1 MILVVSGA
9 TGGHLYPAIAIC
21 NQLNVP
27 AHAVVSRR
35 HPASEILTAANT
47 DHTILELSLKKW
59 WVLPLTGFKICW
71 RLIRFRPRV
80 VLLMGGGVC
89 VPFAI
94 LSWLFRIPS
103 IGFEQNAIPG
113 RATRLVQWFVDH
125 LITAFSEA
133 ESLLSVK
140 KRVKCLGNPIRFN
153 DQDEND
159 ELPDE
164 INHLSGETMLV
175 VGGSQGARGLNAFVD
190 EQKSNILNQG
200 INVIHLAGSSFFKG
214 KDSNCIVQEVNGCHY
229 IAIPY
234 ANKMVSLF
242 NKSTVVMCRAGATTL
257 AELQHFGLPSILVP
271 FPFAKDNHQYAN
283 AKAFC
288 NQQSNARLIEESDLT
303 WEQWLKNIVEIRS
316 KKPEV
321 SVSSEQVINSICE
334 IIQTFLK

>member
-27 AHAVVSRR
+27 AHTVVSRH
-35 HPASEILTAANT
+35 HPASEILTAAHMT
-47 DHTILELSLKKW
+47 HTICELSLKKW
-59 WVLPLTGFKICW
+59 WLLPVNILNICW
-71 RLIRFRPRV
+71 LLFRVRPQV
-80 VLLMGGGVC
+80 LLLMGGGIC

-113 RATRLVQWFVDH
+113 RATRLVQWFVEH
-125 LITAFSEA
+125 LITSFPEA

-140 KRVKCLGNPIRFN
+140 KKIKCLGNPIRFN
-153 DQDEND
+153 DQDNND
-159 ELPDE
+159 QLPIE
-164 INHLSGETMLV
+164 IEHLSGDTILV

-190 EQKSNILNQG
+190 QQKNQILNQG
-200 INVIHLAGSSFFKG
+200 MNIIHLAGAAFFKD
-214 KDSNCIVQEVNGCHY
+214 KDANRIVQEVNGCHY

-242 NKSTVVMCRAGATTL
+242 KKSTVVMCRAGATTL
-257 AELQHFGLPSILVP
+257 AELQHFGLPAILVP
-271 FPFAKDNHQYAN
+271 FPFAKDNHQHAN

-288 NQQSNARLIEESDLT
+288 NQQSNARLINEADLT
-303 WEQWLKNIVEIRS
+303 WEWWLQNIKDIRS
-316 KKPEV
+316 SKPTV
-321 SVSSEQVINSICE
+321 STSADQVLNSICE

>member
-1 MILVVSGA
+1 M
-9 TGGHLYPAIAIC
+9 
-21 NQLNVP
+21 
-27 AHAVVSRR
+27 R
-35 HPASEILTAANT
+35 
-47 DHTILELSLKKW
+47 
-59 WVLPLTGFKICW
+59 
-71 RLIRFRPRV
+71 
-80 VLLMGGGVC
+80 VC

-234 ANKMVSLF
+234 ANKMDPYLTSPP
-242 NKSTVVMCRAGATTL
+242 VMCRAGATTL

-271 FPFAKDNHQYAN
+271 FP
-283 AKAFC
+283 
-288 NQQSNARLIEESDLT
+288 
-303 WEQWLKNIVEIRS
+303 
-316 KKPEV
+316 
-321 SVSSEQVINSICE
+321 
-334 IIQTFLK
+334 